1 MGQKTSPVN
10 LRMQIKDSPF
20 KWKSQWFADKNE
32 YKKNVGEDGKIRNYL
47 ENKLEYAGLVSTQ
60 IKRLKNMVKIVIQ
73 ASRPGVVIGRGG
85 SGLRQIKDQL
95 KEIIDIPE
103 PENNIDIEVEEVKS
117 ASLSAKLVAE
127 KIARQLERGM
137 RYRRVVNQAMD
148 KAMHE
153 GAEGIKVTLSGRI
166 SGVEVSRVEKFSR
179 GKVPLSTI
187 RANIDYYHYPALT
200 RSGYVGVKVYINR
213 GEQV

>member
-10 LRMQIKDSPF
+10 LRMQVKDSPF
-20 KWKSQWFADKNE
+20 KWKSKWFADKND
-32 YKKNVGEDGKIRNYL
+32 YKDFVGEDQAIRDYL
-47 ENKLEYAGLVSTQ
+47 DEKLEYAGLVSTQ
-60 IKRLKNMVKIVIQ
+60 IRRLKNMVKIVIQ

-85 SGLRQIKDQL
+85 SGLRQIKDKL
-95 KEIIDIPE
+95 KEIIDVPE

-117 ASLSAKLVAE
+117 ADLSAKLVAE

-137 RYRRVVNQAMD
+137 RYRRVVNQAID
-148 KAMHE
+148 KAMQE
-153 GAEGIKVTLSGRI
+153 GSEGIKVVLSGRI

-187 RANIDYYHYPALT
+187 RANIDYYASPALT